1 MRRAPAPSRRRD
13 GLVYSPGAGRNIECV
28 AAAGRSIYTGARA
41 YGGGGDAGGGG
52 GQAEG
57 EVLQLQL
64 PVLEAGPLARFE
76 GGVVALAVGAGW
88 LAACCGRSVEWLRL
102 QT

>member
-41 YGGGGDAGGGG
+41 YGGGAAAGGG
-52 GQAEG
+52 AEG
-57 EVLQLQL
+57 EVLRFAL
-64 PVLEAGPLARFE
+64 PAIEPGPSGPIPLE
-76 GGVVALAVGAGW
+76 GGVLALAAGGGW
-88 LAACCGRSVEWLRL
+88 LAACCGSRVEWLRL
-102 QT
+102 QG